1 MNPFQK
7 GTVSIDVKGVDSSP
21 IVDKVIATLIPLGSL
36 MYFYAVDLIWDCDR
50 GMWHATQTKVIPG
63 TYAIS
68 VDAEVEEIWI
78 STPEE
83 AFVDVYSGSKAAVAF
98 KIEDMIK
105 LGKRQFKPTLF
116 SA

>member
-1 MNPFQK
+1 MDPFQK
-7 GTVSIDVKGVDSSP
+7 GIVSIDVKGVDCSP

-36 MYFYAVDLIWDCDR
+36 LYFYAIELLWDYER
-50 GMWHATQTKVIPG
+50 GFWHATQTKVIPG

-68 VDAEVEEIWI
+68 VDAEVDEIWI

-83 AFVDVYSGSKAAVAF
+83 SYLDINSGTKAAVVF

-116 SA
+116 PA